1 MSSDSCS
8 ADYGSLMNDQNLYE
22 KAFNTN
28 PDLAKKSIDPGSC
41 KKSNVT
47 ASTTTNT
54 KSSTQ
59 VTVIT
64 GMGGGR
70 GTSKSSTNSTSQ
82 YNATSSQGC
91 AAVAAQYALNL
102 AVNNGLNCAVSN
114 TKTDAKTSGRQ
125 VQTMTIT
132 IEDAVIGGNLKITG
146 NQKSSMS
153 GQIIDFSSQTLQQ
166 NMASQVQTQLKNLQ
180 SSSQKTSAKKL
191 NFAPTGSQKLFS
203 DAISGAVG
211 SSTSNTTSNV
221 IKNTITDLFQS
232 QGTTIVLKGLNV
244 KGNAT
249 IDEMQTEAESF
260 VIKQI
265 AQNVVGSMMTVK
277 AENTSTNTQ
286 KSTQSTKVS
295 GRKELKAPPVGGD
308 SKGSSHFVF
317 LLLMLICL
325 VGFSIIKVDPKI
337 RAGCFYVAFLFFV
350 ILLIL
355 DHSKH
360 KFVLWLSIIL
370 FVIGCIV
377 NTKEWTI
384 NNDDTKIGGG
394 FSDGILPFPKS
405 GTTVVTLQKNKGQ
418 TQKQQQQQSQRNQ
431 ITKRQ
436 SQTRQQQP
444 QVRQQNIYTNKPVT
458 SVHKQMGVNPL
469 RKNQQSQTSK
479 QRQQPQVRQSQVHT
493 NQPVTSVHKQ
503 MMMNPMLRKKQS
515 INNMRHRTYTGQ
527 TGQVTI

>member
-22 KAFNTN
+22 NAFNSN
-28 PDLAKKSIDPGSC
+28 PELAKKSIDPGSC
-41 KKSNVT
+41 KKSNTT
-47 ASTTTNT
+47 ASSTTNT
-54 KSSTQ
+54 KSSTTVVV
-59 VTVIT
+59 VTDF
-64 GMGGGR
+64 GGG
-70 GTSKSSTNSTSQ
+70 GGKSKSSTNSTSQ

-91 AAVAAQYALNL
+91 AAVAAQYAVNA

-114 TKTDAKTSGRQ
+114 TKTTAKTDGKQ

-132 IEDAVIGGNLKITG
+132 IENADIGGNLNITG
-146 NQKSSMS
+146 GQSSTMT

-166 NMASQVQTQLKNLQ
+166 NMASQVQSQLKNLQ
-180 SSSQKTSAKKL
+180 SSSQKTQAKNL

-211 SSTSNTTSNV
+211 SSTSTTTSNV

-232 QGTTIVLKGLNV
+232 QGTTITLKGLKV

-249 IDEMQTEAESF
+249 IDEMQTEAEAF

-265 AQNVVGSMMTVK
+265 AQNITGSMMTVK
-277 AENTSTNTQ
+277 TVTTSTNTQ

-308 SKGSSHFVF
+308 SKGSSSHFVF

-325 VGFSIIKVDPKI
+325 VGFSIIEAPPKV

-384 NNDDTKIGGG
+384 NKDGDKIGGG

-405 GTTVVTLQKNKGQ
+405 GTTVVTLQKNKGR
-418 TQKQQQQQSQRNQ
+418 QQQSQQNQ
-431 ITKRQ
+431 ASKRQ
-436 SQTRQQQP
+436 SQTRQQQ
-444 QVRQQNIYTNKPVT
+444 VRQQNKSMSSVHKHMMNPLRKKQTQTRQQPHVRQSQVYTNQPDT
-458 SVHKQMGVNPL
+458 SVHKQMGVNPML
-469 RKNQQSQTSK
+469 NKT
-479 QRQQPQVRQSQVHT
+479 QRQS
-493 NQPVTSVHKQ
+493 S
-503 MMMNPMLRKKQS
+503 
-515 INNMRHRTYTGQ
+515 NNMRHRTYTGQ
-527 TGQVTI
+527 TGQTMI

>member
-41 KKSNVT
+41 KKSNTT

-54 KSSTQ
+54 KSSTTVVV
-59 VTVIT
+59 VTDF
-64 GMGGGR
+64 GGG
-70 GTSKSSTNSTSQ
+70 GGKSKSSTNSTSQ

-91 AAVAAQYALNL
+91 AAVAAQYAVNA

-114 TKTDAKTSGRQ
+114 TKTKAKTIGKQ

-132 IEDAVIGGNLKITG
+132 IENADIGGNLNIKG
-146 NQKSSMS
+146 SQKSSMT

-180 SSSQKTSAKKL
+180 SSSQKTQAKNL

-211 SSTSNTTSNV
+211 SSSSTTTANV

-232 QGTTIVLKGLNV
+232 QGSTITLKGLKV

-249 IDEMQTEAESF
+249 IDEMQNEAEAF

-265 AQNVVGSMMTVK
+265 AQNVTGSMLSVKTV
-277 AENTSTNTQ
+277 NTSTNTQ

-337 RAGCFYVAFLFFV
+337 RAGCFYLAFLFFI

-360 KFVLWLSIIL
+360 KFVLWLSIIF

-377 NTKEWTI
+377 NTKEWNI
-384 NNDDTKIGGG
+384 DNDEFKIGGG

-405 GTTVVTLQKNKGQ
+405 GTTVITLQKNKGMQ
-418 TQKQQQQQSQRNQ
+418 QQQQQSQR
-431 ITKRQ
+431 K
-436 SQTRQQQP
+436 
-444 QVRQQNIYTNKPVT
+444 VRQQNIYTNK
-458 SVHKQMGVNPL
+458 SVSSGHKQMGVNPM
-469 RKNQQSQTSK
+469 SY
-479 QRQQPQVRQSQVHT
+479 T
-493 NQPVTSVHKQ
+493 NKSVSSGHKQ
-503 MMMNPMLRKKQS
+503 MGVNPMRTTQQKSNQRQHKQTQS
-515 INNMRHRTYTGQ
+515 SNNMRHRTYTGQ

>member
-22 KAFNTN
+22 NAFNSN
-28 PDLAKKSIDPGSC
+28 PELAKKSIDPGSC
-41 KKSNVT
+41 KKSNTT

-54 KSSTQ
+54 KSSTTVVV
-59 VTVIT
+59 VTDF
-64 GMGGGR
+64 GGG
-70 GTSKSSTNSTSQ
+70 GGKSKSSTNSTSQ

-91 AAVAAQYALNL
+91 AAVAAQYAVNA
-102 AVNNGLNCAVSN
+102 AVNNGLNCAVSK
-114 TKTDAKTSGRQ
+114 TKSTAKTDGKQ

-132 IEDAVIGGNLKITG
+132 IENADIGGNLSITG
-146 NQKSSMS
+146 NQNSSMT
-153 GQIIDFSSQTLQQ
+153 GQIIDFSDQTLQQ
-166 NMASQVQTQLKNLQ
+166 NMASQVHSQLKNLQ
-180 SSSQKTSAKKL
+180 SSSQTTQAKNL

-203 DAISGAVG
+203 DAVSGAVG
-211 SSTSNTTSNV
+211 SSSSTTTAIV
-221 IKNTITDLFQS
+221 IKNTITNLFQS
-232 QGTTIVLKGLNV
+232 QGEKIVLEGIKV

-249 IDEMQTEAESF
+249 IDEMQTEAEAF

-265 AQNVVGSMMTVK
+265 AQNVTGSMMTVK
-277 AENTSTNTQ
+277 TVNTSTNTQ

-377 NTKEWTI
+377 NTKEWSVGK
-384 NNDDTKIGGG
+384 DDTKIGGG

-405 GTTVVTLQKNKGQ
+405 GTTVVTLQKNKGR
-418 TQKQQQQQSQRNQ
+418 QQQSQQNQ
-431 ITKRQ
+431 ASKRQ
-436 SQTRQQQP
+436 SQTRQQQ
-444 QVRQQNIYTNKPVT
+444 VRQQNKSMS
-458 SVHKQMGVNPL
+458 SVHKHMMNPL
-469 RKNQQSQTSK
+469 RKKQT
-479 QRQQPQVRQSQVHT
+479 QTRQQPHVRQSQVYT
-493 NQPVTSVHKQ
+493 NQPVTSVNKQ
-503 MMMNPMLRKKQS
+503 MGVNPMLNKTQRQS
-515 INNMRHRTYTGQ
+515 SNNMRHRTYTGQ
-527 TGQVTI
+527 TGQTMI